1 MAKFVCLKFW
11 AFILGLATFPLSI
24 KDTSATT
31 TNFNSSAMNQPSS
44 EKNILF
50 IEPYLDDS
58 SSFQLAGHR
67 SHRSHSSHRSH
78 YSSRGGYGG
87 SYYRSTPT
95 YSAPVRA
102 NPSTVYPATNTQN
115 RVSSSPSAITSS
127 ANVNSLILEIQ
138 IKLKQLDF
146 FEGTPDGIYGKKT
159 RNAIILYQIDKG
171 LTPDGQA
178 TQELLNHINKHIK

>member
-1 MAKFVCLKFW
+1 MVKFVCLKFW

-24 KDTSATT
+24 KDTYAT

-102 NPSTVYPATNTQN
+102 NPSTVAPTLSAADTAFN
-115 RVSSSPSAITSS
+115 SSSASASS
-127 ANVNSLILEIQ
+127 ADVNLLILEIQ
-138 IKLKQLDF
+138 IKLKKLEF
-146 FEGTPDGIYGKKT
+146 FEGIPDGVYGKKT
-159 RNAIILYQIDKG
+159 RNAIILYQVDKG
-171 LTPDGQA
+171 LTPDGNA
-178 TQELLNHINKHIK
+178 TQELLNHINKYIK